1 MRRTHIWLFLA
12 LLAVPSRAYAEGCEG
27 LLVTAVEIEG
37 CGEGRCGKKKVLE
50 RLVSLTDLESEAY
63 DEDVVDQALDRFLQT
78 GYFVEVDAECT
89 PGTGVEATVVF
100 NVSPSRY
107 IDKVEIEGTNV
118 LYLSELEKRLY
129 LGKGSVFNPG
139 KKSSRE
145 QLERQLS
152 TLETY
157 VRKQGLDSAKITA
170 ETVLREPDLV
180 DIIITVDEGR
190 VTRVGSVDFV
200 IDGPWGKE
208 DVPEQYQ
215 CPRLK
220 ERELSRIIDVGRGD
234 LYTNRTARS
243 VKKAVRSFVQQ
254 YGFQSPRIKVKFDA
268 ETEVLNVSVRVSRCY
283 SILLN
288 EREDS
293 EAYGAG
299 YVKVDNPELFAALPF
314 RESGILDQREAQRGI
329 EELQV
334 YYRLRGFLFAQIE
347 MQFTDYRTMYP
358 GWPYPLIGGVVYR
371 ITRGQPAEIREIS
384 FEGNKA
390 FSDEELTDLIGTRR
404 YDFFDVGGFLQVEQL
419 FGDLDS
425 IRSAYWDQ
433 GYFRLEYP
441 DAPGEEN
448 YDMRVLLIRQSDH
461 AIYRYVMGERAF
473 DVIKP
478 DWENAVRIVIRIN
491 EGEGSRLKTLR
502 LKGMSASS
510 PDDLALDLPL
520 QPGGPFSSSLVR
532 ASVYSLEEFYR
543 ELGYSMGTKV
553 TCRGY
558 EPEVAEDECDVEK
571 VRSLRVDVTISVDE
585 GARHLMGE
593 FLVVGNLKTRWGV
606 IERDFP
612 RQGEPLDRGKVDE
625 AMRRLRNLGVFS
637 SVRLITIGEDEEP
650 PREKVAL
657 VVRVEEA
664 ATKFT
669 YLSFGF
675 QTMQASG
682 FGEQYR
688 ETDVEMHPLA
698 ADVLSSS
705 LHNTGAP
712 LSGSASFQGILFP
725 DVLLMTELSYSD
737 YNFMGLGKTVS
748 LPVSYGMSTTNPFR
762 YFAFTPSYIDR
773 RFLSSDF
780 TMRVTPLYI
789 DDRVL
794 KALDTKEYGV
804 ETQFSRPLLEGIF
817 LSLRTKLSNISWV
830 DPDTMEEEPYQFQ
843 VEASPTVRFD
853 WRDNPINPTSGT
865 LVWTS
870 VSYINAAAEAKD
882 GTRSRENFWKYE
894 LGTQLYLSFRK
905 ALVLATNVHFGDSV
919 SEGGG
924 NLPDNQRFLLGG
936 TNGMRGF
943 PSGGVLQYQEDAE
956 PQTKLVRKE
965 DVVTLD
971 DGSTEK
977 KEWEEYEPVV
987 GGDTVVNGSVELRFP
1002 LVRASGLWAASFVDV
1017 GALSDGLS
1025 QFHGNSFRFSMG
1037 AGIRWLI
1044 GGTIPLRLD
1053 YGFVLDRRCGDVN
1066 PADGSCLVK
1075 EEPGALD
1082 FGLLY
1087 SF

>member
-1 MRRTHIWLFLA
+1 
-12 LLAVPSRAYAEGCEG
+12 
-27 LLVTAVEIEG
+27 VEIVG
-37 CGEGRCGKKKVLE
+37 CGEARCGKKKVIE
-50 RLVSLTDLESEAY
+50 RLVSLSDLESVAY
-63 DEDVVDQALDRFLQT
+63 DEDKVDLAADRFLKT
-78 GYFVEVDAECT
+78 GYFLEVESECR
-89 PGTGVEATVVF
+89 PGAGVEATVTFSV
-100 NVSPSRY
+100 VPSRY
-107 IDKVEIEGTNV
+107 IDKVKIKGTNV
-118 LYLSELEKRLY
+118 LYSSELEKRLY
-129 LGKGSVFNPG
+129 LGKGRVFNP
-139 KKSSRE
+139 SRKDSKE
-145 QLERQLS
+145 QLERQIS

-157 VRKQGLDSAKITA
+157 VRKQGLDSARITA
-170 ETVLREPDLV
+170 ETVLKEPDLV
-180 DIIITVDEGR
+180 DIIVRVDEGR
-190 VTRVGSVDFV
+190 VTRVDSVTFV
-200 IDGPWGKE
+200 IEGPWDEG

-220 ERELSRIIDVGRGD
+220 ERDLARVIDVGRGD

-254 YGFQSPRIKVKFDA
+254 YGFQSPRVKVEFDA
-268 ETEVLNVSVRVSRCY
+268 ESEVLAVSVKVARCY
-283 SILLN
+283 SIVLR
-288 EREDS
+288 EREDA
-293 EAYGAG
+293 EPYGRG
-299 YVKVDNPELFAALPF
+299 FEKIDNVELFAALPF

-329 EELQV
+329 EELLV
-334 YYRLRGFLFAQIE
+334 YYRLRGYLFANIE

-371 ITRGQPAEIREIS
+371 ITRGQPAEIREIK

-390 FSDEELTDLIGTRR
+390 FTDEELLDLIGTRR

-433 GYFRLEYP
+433 GYFRLKFP
-441 DAPGEEN
+441 DAPGEEDYN
-448 YDMRVLLIRQSDH
+448 MRVQLIRDNDR

-478 DWENAVRIVIRIN
+478 DWENAVRIVIRMD
-491 EGEGSRLKTLR
+491 EGDGSRLRTLEVE
-502 LKGMSASS
+502 GMTTFSQDDIL
-510 PDDLALDLPL
+510 PDLAL
-520 QPGGPFSSSLVR
+520 QPGGPFSPQIVR
-532 ASVYSLEEFYR
+532 GSAYALEETYR
-543 ELGYSMGTKV
+543 ELGYSVHIKTS
-553 TCRGY
+553 CRGH
-558 EPEVAEDECDVEK
+558 EPDVAESECELEK
-571 VRSLRVDVTISVDE
+571 VRSRRVDVAFHVDE

-593 FLVVGNLKTRWGV
+593 LLIVGNLKTTWGV

-612 RQGEPLDRGKVDE
+612 GEGEPLDRGRVDE

-664 ATKFT
+664 ATRFT

-682 FGEQYR
+682 FGQDYR
-688 ETDVEMHPLA
+688 ETDVEMHPLV

-712 LSGSASFQGILFP
+712 LSGSASFQGTIFP

-737 YNFMGLGKTVS
+737 FNFMGLGKTVS

-780 TMRVTPLYI
+780 TMRVTPLYVN
-789 DDRVL
+789 DRVL

-804 ETQFSRPLLEGIF
+804 ETQFSRPLLEGVF
-817 LSLRTKLSNISWV
+817 LSLRSRFSNISWR
-830 DPDTMEEEPYQFQ
+830 DHKTLEEEPYQFQ

-853 WRDNPINPTSGT
+853 WRDSPINPTSGT
-865 LVWTS
+865 LVWAS
-870 VSYINAAAEAKD
+870 VSYINAATENSKGA
-882 GTRSRENFWKYE
+882 RSRENFWKYE
-894 LGTQLYLSFRK
+894 MGTQLYLSFRK
-905 ALVLATNVHFGDSV
+905 ALVLATNIHYGDSV

-943 PSGGVLQYQEDAE
+943 PSGGVLQYHRDGE
-956 PQTKLVRKE
+956 PQTSLVRKSDE
-965 DVVTLD
+965 VELE
-971 DGSTEK
+971 DGSKEK
-977 KEWEEYEPVV
+977 KSWEEFEPVV
-987 GGDTVVNGSVELRFP
+987 GGDTVVNGSMELRFP
-1002 LVRASGLWAASFVDV
+1002 LLRASGLWAASFVDV
-1017 GALSDGLS
+1017 GALSDGMS

-1053 YGFVLDRRCGDVN
+1053 YGFVLDRRCGDVD

>member
-1 MRRTHIWLFLA
+1 MRRRTHIWLLLA
-12 LLAVPSRAYAEGCEG
+12 LLALPSRAYAEGCEG
-27 LLVTAVEIEG
+27 LLVTAVEIAG

-50 RLVSLTDLESEAY
+50 RLVSLSDLESAAY
-63 DEDVVDQALDRFLQT
+63 DEDTVDQAVERLLKT
-78 GYFVEVDAECT
+78 GYFVEVEADCT
-89 PGTGVEATVVF
+89 PGAGVEATVKFTV
-100 NVSPSRY
+100 VPSRY

-129 LGKGSVFNPG
+129 IGKGSVFNPG
-139 KKSSRE
+139 RKKSRE
-145 QLERQLS
+145 QLERQIS

-157 VRKQGLDSAKITA
+157 VRKQGLDSARITSGTKLKA
-170 ETVLREPDLV
+170 PDLV
-180 DIIITVDEGR
+180 DIVITVDEGR
-190 VTRVGSVDFV
+190 VTRVGNVKFV
-200 IDGPWGKE
+200 IDGPWDKS
-208 DVPEQYQ
+208 DVPQQYQ
-215 CPRLK
+215 CPRLN

-234 LYTNRTARS
+234 LYTNRTART
-243 VKKAVRSFVQQ
+243 VKKVVRSFVQQ
-254 YGFQSPRIKVKFDA
+254 YGFQSPRVKVKFDA
-268 ETEVLNVSVRVSRCY
+268 ESEELNISVRVTRCY
-283 SILLN
+283 SILLH
-288 EREDS
+288 EREDA
-293 EAYGAG
+293 EPYGAG
-299 YVKVDNPELFAALPF
+299 YGKVDNPELYAALPF
-314 RESGILDQREAQRGI
+314 RESGILDEREAQRGI
-329 EELQV
+329 EELLV
-334 YYRLRGFLFAQIE
+334 FYRLRGFLFAHVE

-371 ITRGQPAEIREIS
+371 ITRGQPAEIREIR

-390 FSDEELTDLIGTRR
+390 FTDEELLGLIGTRR

-425 IRSAYWDQ
+425 IRSAYWDR

-448 YDMRVLLIRQSDH
+448 YDMRVQLIRKDDQ

-478 DWENAVRIVIRIN
+478 DWENAVRIVVRID
-491 EGEGSRLKTLR
+491 EGEGSRVKALR
-502 LKGMSASS
+502 IEGMTAFSA
-510 PDDLALDLPL
+510 DDVLMNLEL
-520 QPGGPFSSSLVR
+520 QPGGAFSPQLVR
-532 ASVYSLEEFYR
+532 SSVYSLEAVYR
-543 ELGYSMGTKV
+543 ELGYSMQTKV
-553 TCRGY
+553 TCRGH
-558 EPEVAEDECDVEK
+558 EPEVPESECDMEK
-571 VRSLRVDVTISVDE
+571 VRSLRVDVTIRVEE
-585 GARHLMGE
+585 GTRHLMGE
-593 FLVVGNLKTRWGV
+593 FLVVGNLKTTWGV
-606 IERDFP
+606 VERDFP
-612 RQGEPLDRGKVDE
+612 REGEPLDRGKVDD

-637 SVRLITIGEDEEP
+637 SVRLTIIGEDEEP

-657 VVRVEEA
+657 VVTVEEA
-664 ATKFT
+664 ATRFT

-682 FGEQYR
+682 FGPEYR

-712 LSGSASFQGILFP
+712 LSGAASFHGILFP

-737 YNFMGLGKTVS
+737 FNFMGLGKTVS

-773 RFLSSDF
+773 RFLSSEF

-804 ETQFSRPLLEGIF
+804 ETQFSRPLLEGVF
-817 LSLRTKLSNISWV
+817 LSLRTKLSNISWL

-853 WRDNPINPTSGT
+853 WRDSPINPTSGT

-870 VSYINAAAEAKD
+870 VSYINAAAED
-882 GTRSRENFWKYE
+882 SSGRRSRQNFWKYE

-905 ALVLATNVHFGDSV
+905 ALVLATNIHYGDSV

-943 PSGGVLQYQEDAE
+943 PSGGVLQYHKEGEPQSKLVLKSEKNDAE
-956 PQTKLVRKE
+956 ETIQY
-965 DVVTLD
+965 
-971 DGSTEK
+971 
-977 KEWEEYEPVV
+977 EEFEPVV
-987 GGDTVVNGSVELRFP
+987 GGDTVVNGSMELRFP
-1002 LVRASGLWAASFVDV
+1002 LLRASGLWAASFVDV

-1025 QFHGNSFRFSMG
+1025 EFHGNSFRFSMG
-1037 AGIRWLI
+1037 AGVRWLI

-1053 YGFVLDRRCGDVN
+1053 YGFVLDRRCGDVD
-1066 PADGSCLVK
+1066 PVDGSCLVK